1 MAEDCIFCKIANHE
15 IPSNFVYEDDQVVA
29 FKDLNPVAPVHV
41 LIVPKDHKLNLSQ
54 YSQEDEQLLGHI
66 LYVAGHIARE
76 LGIEDNGYRVVTNAG
91 LDAGQSV
98 MHTHFHL
105 LGGRKLSFDKQ

>member
-1 MAEDCIFCKIANHE
+1 MEENCIFCKIANHE
-15 IPSNFVYEDDQVVA
+15 IPTDLVYEDDTVAA

-41 LIVPKDHKLNLSQ
+41 LIVPKEHKLNLSQ
-54 YSQEDEQLLGHI
+54 YTEEDEKLLGHM
-66 LYVAGHIARE
+66 LVTAARIARE
-76 LGIEDNGYRVVTNAG
+76 LGLEESGYRVITNAG
-91 LDAGQSV
+91 PDAGQSV